1 MISPERMKIGKE
13 KIKRVLDWPTP
24 REVKDIQRFLELAN
38 YYQQFIKDFMSIAKP
53 LYNLVKKN

>member
-1 MISPERMKIGKE
+1 MISPERMKIEKE

-53 LYNLVKKN
+53 LHNLVKKN